1 MYKEMLY
8 SLSMKFQVELEI
20 FKINLKIV
28 FCVEHFHFFRIRK
41 FNQEGTIEEL
51 INAFGYTSIY

>member
-1 MYKEMLY
+1 MLY

-20 FKINLKIV
+20 FKINLKIM